1 MVDNSDII
9 EIIKLY
15 RKFSKYNSYTDR
27 EIAQSIIP
35 SLSLSQYKKHY
46 DKDKL
51 IGFTN
56 WCFLSKDIKT
66 NFLNTGVIKDLDWN
80 TGNNLVFIEFI
91 SSNKVK
97 DIFKWCI
104 NKAKTFNNIEKE
116 FSWIRIDN
124 NKIKRINK
132 KQIR

>member
-1 MVDNSDII
+1 MKILKMLENKKQN
-9 EIIKLY
+9 IK
-15 RKFSKYNSYTDR
+15 K
-27 EIAQSIIP
+27 
-35 SLSLSQYKKHY
+35 
-46 DKDKL
+46 
-51 IGFTN
+51 
-56 WCFLSKDIKT
+56 

-104 NKAKTFNNIEKE
+104 NKANTFSNIAKE
-116 FSWIRIDN
+116 FSWIRVED